1 MLPFPEGNNRKPRAQ
16 FGHSPGISLQ
26 GDIMTNTAFDC
37 RMCGHCCE
45 GKGGI
50 VVSPSDLQRLCD
62 FLRMKAEDIIEAYG
76 EYVNGKLKIRCGDD
90 GYCIFFR
97 QGEGCTVHEGKPSIC
112 KAWPFFRGNIEDA
125 ESLTLA
131 KDFCPGINP
140 AISHD
145 DFAREGRAY
154 LEKEG
159 LLASNS
165 QNEANALI
173 LPHRQ

>member
-1 MLPFPEGNNRKPRAQ
+1 
-16 FGHSPGISLQ
+16 
-26 GDIMTNTAFDC
+26 MTNTAFDC

-62 FLRMKAEDIIEAYG
+62 FLRMPADAVIAAYG
-76 EYVNGKLKIRCGDD
+76 EQAGDKLKIRCGED

-97 QGEGCTVHEGKPSIC
+97 QGKGCIVHEGKPSIC
-112 KAWPFFRGNIEDA
+112 KAWPFFRGNIEDP

-140 AISHD
+140 DISHE
-145 DFAREGRAY
+145 DFAREGMAY
-154 LEKEG
+154 LEKER
-159 LLASNS
+159 LLASDTRT
-165 QNEANALI
+165 EANALI
-173 LPHRQ
+173 LSHRQ